1 MSLYTDYLAEIDARK
16 EQGLNPKPID
26 GAELLA
32 EIIEQIK
39 DTGNEHRDASLNFF
53 IYNTLPGTTSA
64 AGVKA
69 AFLQDIILGNA
80 SVEEISAE
88 FAFEMLSHMKG
99 GPSVDVL
106 LTLALGD
113 DADIAAQAASVLKTQ
128 VFLYDAD
135 MDRLAK
141 ALQDGSAVAKD
152 LLESYA
158 NAEFFT
164 KLPDIDEE
172 IEIVTY
178 IAAEGDI
185 STDLLSPGN
194 QAHSRADRE

>member
-1 MSLYTDYLAEIDARK
+1 M
-16 EQGLNPKPID
+16 G
-26 GAELLA
+26 
-32 EIIEQIK
+32 K
-39 DTGNEHRDASLNFF
+39 DTGNEHREASLNFF

-80 SVEEISAE
+80 TVEEISVE

-106 LTLALGD
+106 LTLALGE
-113 DADIAAQAASVLKTQ
+113 
-128 VFLYDAD
+128 DAD

-141 ALQDGSAVAKD
+141 AYQDGNAIAKE

-158 NAEFFT
+158 QAEFFT

-194 QAHSRADRE
+194 QAHSRADRELHGKCMISP